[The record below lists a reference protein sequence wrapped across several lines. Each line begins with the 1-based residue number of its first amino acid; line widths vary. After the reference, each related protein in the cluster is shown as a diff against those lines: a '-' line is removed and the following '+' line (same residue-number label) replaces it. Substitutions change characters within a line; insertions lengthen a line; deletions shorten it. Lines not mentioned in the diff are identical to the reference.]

1 MRSLLTGLGLM
12 ACVLATPAGAATF
25 DGKWLANLPVQ
36 NRCNSTATLT
46 LTVLDGTVIG
56 EIRTADGIGQV
67 SGKVDDEGTATLRI
81 ADRYLAAGHF
91 GADHFDVT
99 WSNGTCLRH
108 AEGDRAPDAA
118 TQGALAAARRQHQ
131 AAYADLVRRAKA
143 GEKVDYARLRA
154 EYVYDE
160 NWDFYGDAA
169 FALQSQADTAAK
181 GKDCPAALAKA
192 AQALAMDFTLILAHR
207 TRADCLDDR
216 AQSRIE
222 SRIAD
227 GLEDS
232 VMDSGDG
239 ESQKTAYVVSAM
251 HDEARV
257 LGNRHLFERARQSGI
272 RGSDGHYYDVVQA
285 ASQRG
290 GVRTVYFNV
299 DGFVAGRDSKRA
311 MQATAAATIH

>member
-1 MRSLLTGLGLM
+1 MRHLLLGLVI
-12 ACVLATPAGAATF
+12 AAAFAAPAGAATF

-46 LTVLDGTVIG
+46 LTVLDGAVIG
-56 EIRTADGIGQV
+56 EIHTADGVGQIT
-67 SGKVDDEGTATLRI
+67 GKVDADGTATLRI
-81 ADRYLAAGHF
+81 AERYTAAAHF
-91 GADHFDVT
+91 GTDHFDAT

-108 AEGDRAPDAA
+108 AEGDRAPDANA
-118 TQGALAAARRQHQ
+118 QAALAAARAVHQ

-169 FALQSQADTAAK
+169 FALQAQAQTAQK
-181 GKDCPAALAKA
+181 GKDCAGAMTKA
-192 AQALAMDFTLILAHR
+192 AQALALDFTLILAHQV
-207 TRADCLDDR
+207 RADCLDDR

-222 SRIAD
+222 RAIAD

-239 ESQKTAYVVSAM
+239 ESQKTAYVVSAQ

-272 RGSDGHYYDVVQA
+272 RGSDGHYYDVIQA
-285 ASQRG
+285 SSQRG
-290 GVRTVYFNV
+290 SVRTVYFNV

-311 MQATAAATIH
+311 MQNTALAGVH